1 MKKQETKAFNI
12 EGEVREKAV
21 LETFEDVIPKPATLW
36 YKLWRAKQQIGAVSK
51 NAKNPHFKNNY
62 ADINAL
68 TKEVEPILLEHGLL
82 MMQPIVEGHV
92 STVIMDAESGE
103 SISSSMQLPAIQDPQ
118 KIGSA
123 ITYYRRYTL
132 QSLLC
137 LQTEDDDAQT
147 ASVAVK
153 NTKPTINTERFEKA
167 LQAISE
173 GKAKKEDLNQF
184 ELTEVQK
191 GALSII

>member
-1 MKKQETKAFNI
+1 MKKQET
-12 EGEVREKAV
+12 
-21 LETFEDVIPKPATLW
+21 FEDAIPKPQTLW
-36 YKLWRAKQQIGAVSK
+36 FKLWRAKQQIGAVSK

-82 MMQPIVEGHV
+82 MMQPIVDGYV

-147 ASVAVK
+147 ASQHVK
-153 NTKPTINTERFEKA
+153 NTKPSFPQDRFENGLAKVESGELTKEKFIKA
-167 LQAISE
+167 LE
-173 GKAKKEDLNQF
+173 GY
-184 ELTEVQK
+184 ELTELQSKAV
-191 GALSII
+191 LFL

>member
-1 MKKQETKAFNI
+1 MKKQETK
-12 EGEVREKAV
+12 
-21 LETFEDVIPKPATLW
+21 ETFEDIIPKPATLW

-82 MMQPIVEGHV
+82 MMQPIVDGYV

-153 NTKPTINTERFEKA
+153 NTKPSFPQDRFENGLSKIEKGELTAEAFKKA
-167 LQAISE
+167 LQ
-173 GKAKKEDLNQF
+173 GY

-191 GALSII
+191 SVIALL

>member
-1 MKKQETKAFNI
+1 MKKEQS
-12 EGEVREKAV
+12 
-21 LETFEDVIPKPATLW
+21 FEDAIPKPDSLW
-36 YKLWRAKQQIGAVSK
+36 FKLWKAKQKIGAVSK

-68 TKEVEPILLEHGLL
+68 TKEVEPILLEYGLL
-82 MMQPIVEGHV
+82 MMQPIVDGYV

-103 SISSSMQLPAIQDPQ
+103 SISSSMQLPNIQDPQ

-147 ASVAVK
+147 ASVHVK
-153 NTKPTINTERFEKA
+153 NTKPKFPQDRFENGLSKIEKGELTAEAFKKA
-167 LQAISE
+167 LV
-173 GKAKKEDLNQF
+173 GY
-184 ELTEVQK
+184 ELTDVQAK
-191 GALSII
+191 VIELL

>member
-1 MKKQETKAFNI
+1 MKKQET
-12 EGEVREKAV
+12 
-21 LETFEDVIPKPATLW
+21 FEDAIPKPQGI
-36 YKLWRAKQQIGAVSK
+36 YFKLWKAKQQIGAVSK

-68 TKEVEPILLEHGLL
+68 TKEVEPILLDHGLL
-82 MMQPIVEGHV
+82 MMQPIVDGYV

-147 ASVAVK
+147 ASQHVK
-153 NTKPTINTERFEKA
+153 NTKPTFPQERFENGLAKIEKGELTKEKFIKA
-167 LQAISE
+167 LE
-173 GKAKKEDLNQF
+173 GY
-184 ELTEVQK
+184 ELTDVQK
-191 GALSII
+191 GAVALL

>member
-1 MKKQETKAFNI
+1 MKKQET
-12 EGEVREKAV
+12 
-21 LETFEDVIPKPATLW
+21 FEDAIPKPSNI
-36 YKLWRAKQQIGAVSK
+36 YFKLWKAKQQIGAVSK

-82 MMQPIVEGHV
+82 MMQPIVDGYV

-153 NTKPTINTERFEKA
+153 NTKPIFPQDRFENGLSKVTSGELTKDKFLKA
-167 LQAISE
+167 LE
-173 GKAKKEDLNQF
+173 GY
-184 ELTEVQK
+184 ELSEVQK
-191 GALSII
+191 GALMLL

>member
-1 MKKQETKAFNI
+1 MKKQET
-12 EGEVREKAV
+12 
-21 LETFEDVIPKPATLW
+21 FEDAIPKPQNFY
-36 YKLWRAKQQIGAVSK
+36 YKLWKAKQQIGAVSK

-68 TKEVEPILLEHGLL
+68 TKEVEPILLDHGLL
-82 MMQPIVEGHV
+82 MMQPIVDGYV

-147 ASVAVK
+147 ASQHVK
-153 NTKPTINTERFEKA
+153 NTKPTFPQERFENGLAKIEKGELTKEKFIKA
-167 LQAISE
+167 LE
-173 GKAKKEDLNQF
+173 GY
-184 ELTEVQK
+184 ELTDVQK
-191 GALSII
+191 GAVALL

>member
-1 MKKQETKAFNI
+1 MKKQETS
-12 EGEVREKAV
+12 
-21 LETFEDVIPKPATLW
+21 FEDAIPKPQTLW
-36 YKLWRAKQQIGAVSK
+36 FKLWKAKQQIGAVSK

-82 MMQPIVEGHV
+82 MMQPIVDGYV

-137 LQTEDDDAQT
+137 LQTEDTDAQDV
-147 ASVAVK
+147 SDYLK
-153 NTKPTINTERFEKA
+153 NKKPSFPQDRFENGLSKIEKGELTAEAFKKA
-167 LQAISE
+167 LQ
-173 GKAKKEDLNQF
+173 GY

-191 GALSII
+191 SVIALL

>member
-1 MKKQETKAFNI
+1 MKKQES
-12 EGEVREKAV
+12 
-21 LETFEDVIPKPATLW
+21 FEDAIPKPQTLW
-36 YKLWRAKQQIGAVSK
+36 FKLWRAKQQIGAVSK

-82 MMQPIVEGHV
+82 MMQPIVDGYV

-103 SISSSMQLPAIQDPQ
+103 SISSSMELPAIQDPQ

-167 LQAISE
+167 LIAISE
-173 GKAKKEDLNQF
+173 GKASKSDLDKF
-184 ELTEVQK
+184 ELTDIQK
-191 GALSII
+191 KALALL